1 MTLEGAHR
9 VTGAGTGL
17 EALAL
22 LAQADFDVVLMDV
35 QMPEM
40 DGLAAT
46 VAIRAAERGET
57 LPAAVPVELARALA
71 TRLGGGHVPIVAM
84 TAHAMDEDRDR
95 CLAAGMDS
103 YLSKPFRHDQLARVL
118 GAVVGDRAEAERAAA
133 KPSPPEDPG
142 R

>member
-1 MTLEGAHR
+1 MTLARSHR

-22 LAQADFDVVLMDV
+22 LAQVDFDAVLMDV

-46 VAIRAAERGET
+46 AAIRAAERGET
-57 LPAAVPVELARALA
+57 LPAAVPVELARALT

-95 CLAAGMDS
+95 CLAAGMDG
-103 YLSKPFRHDQLARVL
+103 YLSKPFQHEQLARVL
-118 GAVVGDRAEAERAAA
+118 GAVVGTAEQRRTTGAA
-133 KPSPPEDPG
+133 G
-142 R
+142 